1 MLSLSAPF
9 LPQKKICTLPCK
21 SSIST
26 TQLRRSL
33 RRERY
38 CTVIWVTLSTS
49 ALTPRPLQKGRPKP
63 PLGSMGLG
71 RWRWLEFDRAGDAEA
86 PRLGAR
92 QHLGIALEKVLRV
105 GKVFDQRA
113 TSA

>member
-1 MLSLSAPF
+1 
-9 LPQKKICTLPCK
+9 
-21 SSIST
+21 
-26 TQLRRSL
+26 
-33 RRERY
+33 
-38 CTVIWVTLSTS
+38 
-49 ALTPRPLQKGRPKP
+49 
-63 PLGSMGLG
+63 MGLG

-113 TSA
+113 TSVAVIDS